1 MTQAGQTTIY
11 DFAETTLGQTPASPA
26 GTQIRFVSES
36 LNVAPTLSDSNEVT
50 PGNEPEDSV
59 ITGFEGGGEIQIQF
73 SPLNYDRYF
82 SALLWNGWD
91 WENSDDVAIRTSGS
105 NVVTYTASTRTL
117 TLTTGVWEAEPVNG
131 AKIIVAG
138 SGNAYLDG
146 IHTVESWTTTTIV
159 LEQDGILSNTAKVP
173 NISSGRN
180 IRIRAGEVLT
190 NSLVP
195 IRQSLGIEKRV
206 ERVSGSYLGGT
217 ATPGAP
223 DVDYTVYNGVIPQRI
238 ALQATGDSSWTGSI
252 SVRASRQTSVS
263 QANGGTTVLTS
274 TTAYEATPIFQ
285 GINSVKK
292 CRFFFAD
299 MSGASGDAG
308 KLQDTLRICPQS
320 IALEFN
326 NNLQS
331 TALMCAEPE
340 FDFQQGE
347 PLATC
352 TVTGI
357 YETPFALRA
366 FEQQY
371 AGVFELALVATDG
384 HGYLFRFPRAKFTG
398 ATSNVQGRGTTIQI
412 NMTVKAFRVASPGDA
427 DTGRA
432 VEIYR
437 FIPPS

>member
-11 DFAETTLGQTPASPA
+11 DFTETTLGQTPASPA
-26 GTQIRFVSES
+26 ATQLRFVSET

-59 ITGFEGGGEIQIQF
+59 ITGYEGGGEIQIQF
-73 SPLNYDRYF
+73 SPQNYDRYF
-82 SALLWNGWD
+82 AALLWNSWD
-91 WENSDDVAIRTSGS
+91 WENSDDVSIRLSGG

-117 TLTTGVWEAEPVNG
+117 TLTTGVWDTDPVTG

-138 SGNAYLDG
+138 SGNPYLDG

-173 NISSGRN
+173 NIASGRN

-190 NSLVP
+190 NSLTPV
-195 IRQSLGIEKRV
+195 RTSLGIEKRV

-223 DVDYTVYNGVIPQRI
+223 DVDYTVFNGVIPQRI

-263 QANGGTTVLTS
+263 QANGGTTVLGS
-274 TTAYEATPIFQ
+274 TTAYQATPIFQ
-285 GINSVKK
+285 GISSVKK
-292 CRFFFAD
+292 CRFFFPD
-299 MSGASGDAG
+299 MSGVSGDAG

-320 IALEFN
+320 ISLEFA
-326 NNLQS
+326 NNLQA

-340 FDFQQGE
+340 FDYQQGE

-357 YETPFALRA
+357 YETPFPLTA

-371 AGVFELALVATDG
+371 AGVFELALVATNGD
-384 HGYLFRFPRAKFTG
+384 GYLFRFPRAKFTG
-398 ATSNVQGRGTTIQI
+398 STANVQGRGTTIQI
-412 NMTVKAFRVASPGDA
+412 NMTVKAFRVTSPGAA

-437 FIPPS
+437 FTTPL

>member
-1 MTQAGQTTIY
+1 MTQAGQTTLF
-11 DFAETTLGQTPASPA
+11 DFNETTLGQTPASPT
-26 GTQIRFVSES
+26 GTQLRFVSES
-36 LNVAPTLSDSNEVT
+36 LNVAPTLSDSSEVT

-59 ITGFEGGGEIQIQF
+59 ITGYEGGGELQIQF
-73 SPLNYDRYF
+73 SPVNYDRYF
-82 SALLWNGWD
+82 SALMWNGWD
-91 WENSDDVAIRTSGS
+91 WENSDDVGIRLTGG

-117 TLTTGVWEAEPVNG
+117 TLTTGAWDADPVTG
-131 AKIIVAG
+131 AKIIVTG

-146 IHTVESWTTTTIV
+146 IHTVESWTTSTIV
-159 LEQDGILSNTAKVP
+159 LEQDGILSDTAKVP
-173 NISSGRN
+173 NIASGRN

-190 NSLVP
+190 NSLTP

-274 TTAYEATPIFQ
+274 TTAYESTPIFQ

-292 CRFFFAD
+292 CRFFFSD
-299 MSGASGDAG
+299 MSATGGDAG
-308 KLQDTLRICPQS
+308 KQQDTLRICPQS

-326 NNLQS
+326 NNLS
-331 TALMCAEPE
+331 ATALMCAEPE
-340 FDFQQGE
+340 FDYQQGE

-357 YETPFALRA
+357 YETPFPITA
-366 FEQQY
+366 FERQF
-371 AGVFELALVATDG
+371 AGVFELALVSTSG
-384 HGYLFRFPRAKFTG
+384 HGYLFRFPRAKLTS
-398 ATSNVQGRGTTIQI
+398 ATANVQGKGTTIQI
-412 NMTVKAFRVASPGDA
+412 NMTVKAFRVTSPGDA

-432 VEIYR
+432 VEVYR
-437 FIPPS
+437 FTPPT